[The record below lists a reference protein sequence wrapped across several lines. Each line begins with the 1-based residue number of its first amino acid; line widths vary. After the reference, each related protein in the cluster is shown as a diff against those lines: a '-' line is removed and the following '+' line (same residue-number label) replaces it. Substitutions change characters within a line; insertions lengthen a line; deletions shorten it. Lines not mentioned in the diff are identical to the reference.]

1 MKALIEFDCQ
11 NLKASIE
18 AYRFTLETL
27 FDLNF
32 ADKEIIITSF
42 ESIITSYE
50 RNITNI
56 VDRHQLSIRTLENS
70 LNTRYNILS
79 KETNRLD
86 LELTGDDEIANIV
99 NRHELFMSLI
109 DDRKQLYKLTL
120 DLIKSLESILNDYS
134 TQELIEQVKQA
145 RNNAFSKLQRLRLLA
160 IVDESEVIAALLWMT
175 ERGKQLEDLIAVNN
189 FSQNS
194 SSSYVRRLSELAEKN
209 ILRNLQNEQY
219 YQVICKKSDLAEF
232 ILELY
237 LVESN
242 SSFSIILASDEV
254 IERIRI
260 QYPIGK
266 SHYPSAI
273 PNYSKGDQFKQFLEK
288 VADTTMIDIIQLN
301 RSIDIQ
307 LKQQVETAG
316 AEILRVLSGGGIILS
331 TPNAETR
338 NRIVSMD
345 EVSKVEQY
353 IPSISLEE
361 KFIEYLTNDDELATP
376 SRVEKAELT
385 RQNHDLSTSRNHT
398 SLLGLLIAI
407 FFKREYR
414 DKAAQNLGK
423 LGINVVEEPGE
434 NMLVV
439 DLINHP
445 DEKKAFWIVFNQPGL
460 RSIEEDTIPEV
471 SNTAEVRRAI
481 SGAISNE
488 YQDFPWGGHNEIVA
502 VADTGLDTG
511 NKETLHIDL
520 RLQASH
526 IESYPVSVRLRGC
539 FEFIDENCGAVDLYS
554 GHGTHVT
561 GSVIGNGMQSQQ
573 QIRGIAP
580 ESQLIFQ
587 GLEKTAKWTD
597 SHLKRLQNRGEDPC
611 PDIHG
616 GLYGIPT
623 ELEELFEFAYA
634 RGARIHSNSWG
645 GSPGKYTGRAA
656 STDSFMWK
664 NKDFLIVVAAGN
676 NGQHKE
682 KDNSWIDV
690 ENTINSPGTSKNC
703 LTVGACENHQFPD
716 LSKTYGVLDNENFPA
731 PPKFPYYPFNQD
743 EMADSF
749 DDIAAFSSRGCFEN
763 GRYKPDVVAP
773 GTLILSTRSSHVQRI
788 GSLPHETDEQ
798 NYMYM
803 CGTSMA
809 TPLVAGGAALV
820 RQYLRQEKKM
830 ENPSAAL
837 IKATIIHSAQYIK
850 YRFKNPKSYPYV
862 DHEQGWGRVTL
873 SNSLTPKTSIKVI
886 FEDQKEGLI
895 KDEEYK
901 CQILVENNSEPL
913 KIIMTYTD
921 YPWDESRGNESKLVN
936 NLNLIAYT
944 PSGAYYIGNHFDEER
959 ELDKKWLDKINNV
972 EGIVVESPEIGL
984 WTIKVVASEVKTFI
998 ESGEKQDFA
1007 LVASYGVMD
1016 PSK

>member
-1 MKALIEFDCQ
+1 MNASNDLLIQ
-11 NLKASIE
+11 NYDEVNEWNKYQKNL
-18 AYRFTLETL
+18 
-27 FDLNF
+27 
-32 ADKEIIITSF
+32 
-42 ESIITSYE
+42 
-50 RNITNI
+50 
-56 VDRHQLSIRTLENS
+56 S
-70 LNTRYNILS
+70 LNKEKQDETEKNEVIRKLSETFGLDREPDLLRPFEDGVVIEDLAIEVIRKRSESLNLDQESTSKILV
-79 KETNRLD
+79 EHEDITAA
-86 LELTGDDEIANIV
+86 LE
-99 NRHELFMSLI
+99 
-109 DDRKQLYKLTL
+109 
-120 DLIKSLESILNDYS
+120 
-134 TQELIEQVKQA
+134 IEVVLK
-145 RNNAFSKLQRLRLLA
+145 RNEVFGFHQRLRLLLS
-160 IVDESEVIAALLWMT
+160 VDEGEVIAALLWMT
-175 ERGKQLEDLIAVNN
+175 EQGKRLEDLIAVKN
-189 FSQNS
+189 FSRKSEFS
-194 SSSYVRRLSELAEKN
+194 SDDIRQLCDLAEKN
-209 ILRNLQNEQY
+209 ILRYLNHFKVIGIPDNFNEF
-219 YQVICKKSDLAEF
+219 KKD
-232 ILELY
+232 IY
-237 LVESN
+237 
-242 SSFSIILASDEV
+242 SFKTNPSYSIIVTSDEA
-254 IERIRI
+254 IERIRAK
-260 QYPIGK
+260 YPTGK
-266 SHYPSAI
+266 WKQNKATLGH
-273 PNYSKGDQFKQFLEK
+273 SKDDQFKQFLEH
-288 VADTTMIDIIQLN
+288 VVDTTMIDIIQLD

-331 TPNAETR
+331 TPNAEIR

-376 SRVEKAELT
+376 SRVGKAELT
-385 RQNHDLSTSRNHT
+385 RQNHDLSASRNHT
-398 SLLGLLIAI
+398 SFLGLLIAI
-407 FFKREYR
+407 FFKKEYR

-423 LGINVVEEPGE
+423 LGICVVEEPGE

-445 DEKKAFWIVFNQPGL
+445 DEKKAFWTVFNQPGL

-471 SNTAEVRRAI
+471 SNTAKVRRAI
-481 SGAISNE
+481 SGDISKE
-488 YQDFPWGGHNEIVA
+488 YQDFPWKGHNEIVA

-520 RLQASH
+520 RPQASH
-526 IESYPVSVRLRGC
+526 IESYPVSIRLRGY
-539 FEFIDENCGAVDLYS
+539 FEFIDENSGAVDLYS
-554 GHGTHVT
+554 GHGTHVA
-561 GSVIGNGMQSQQ
+561 GSVIGNGTHSQQ

-580 ESQLIFQ
+580 EAQLIFQ

-597 SHLKRLQNRGEDPC
+597 SYLKILRSKGKDPS

-645 GSPGKYTGRAA
+645 GNPGKYTSRAE
-656 STDSFMWK
+656 STDSFMWR
-664 NKDFLIVVAAGN
+664 NKDFLIVIAAGN

-682 KDNSWIDV
+682 QDNSWIDV

-716 LSKTYGVLDNENFPA
+716 LSKTYGVLDSENFPD

-820 RQYLRQEKKM
+820 RQYLRQEKKI

-837 IKATIIHSAQYIK
+837 IKATIIHSAQYVK

-873 SNSLTPKTSIKVI
+873 SNSLTPKKSIKVI
-886 FEDQKEGLI
+886 FEDRKEGLI
-895 KDEEYK
+895 EDEEYK
-901 CQILVENNSEPL
+901 FQILVENNSEPL
-913 KIIMTYTD
+913 KIIMAYTD
-921 YPWDESRGNESKLVN
+921 YPWDAARGNESKLVN

-959 ELDKKWLDKINNV
+959 GFDEKWLDKINNV
-972 EGIVVESPEIGL
+972 EGIVVESPELGL

-1016 PSK
+1016 TSK